1 MIPDPSSSPGVL
13 MAQMKFAAR
22 GLLIVLVASSVL
34 VAQQKSTPPATRPT
48 PQITG
53 RLIGTNGARKLIL
66 EYKRDTGKGTF
77 FGTLQS
83 KCVIPAKSGSSDG
96 TPLDLSS
103 IPKKAEMTLFYVR
116 HEMRGMGTFRRENV
130 VLAIRFEQLNGDPNV
145 PRGTMI
151 PCFKAAQTPAP
162 KP

>member
-1 MIPDPSSSPGVL
+1 MLI
-13 MAQMKFAAR
+13 AAR
-22 GLLIVLVASSVL
+22 KSLILGLWMLMPALAL
-34 VAQQKSTPPATRPT
+34 LAQEKNAPSRPRPS

-53 RLIGTNGARKLIL
+53 RLIGTNGTRELIL
-66 EYKRDTGKGTF
+66 EYKRDSGKGTF

-83 KCVIPAKSGSSDG
+83 TCAMPAKSGSSEG

-103 IPKKAEMTLFYVR
+103 IPKGSEMTLFYVR
-116 HEMRGMGTFRRENV
+116 HEIRGGGTFRRENV
-130 VLAIRFEQLNGDPNV
+130 VLAIRIDKLNGESAIPQ
-145 PRGTMI
+145 GKMI